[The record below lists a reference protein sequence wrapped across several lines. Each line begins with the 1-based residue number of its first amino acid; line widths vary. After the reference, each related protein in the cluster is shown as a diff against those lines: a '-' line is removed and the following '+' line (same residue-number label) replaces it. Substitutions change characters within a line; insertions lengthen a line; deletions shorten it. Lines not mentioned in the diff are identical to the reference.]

1 MEEVWKDIVGYE
13 GRYQVS
19 NLGNVRSIVFIKNG
33 KIHDLQLLR
42 GRDYLL
48 VRLYKNRHGKMCRV
62 HRLVAEAF
70 IDNPNNYPVVNHK
83 NWNKHDNRAENLE
96 WCTYSYNNWYVPSR
110 MGKYED
116 WQRRKNK
123 SGIDNERPFAKPK
136 RILCVESGEIF
147 ESMSA
152 AARHVHV
159 EQSNISRAARGRQ
172 KTCAGFHWKY
182 VDEDTK
188 DIGTLTL
195 AEGKITEWL
204 STKKIGRETYASAI
218 FDLSDLRKMRGRVRF
233 VVKDVDGEKKICVC
247 ASDYE
252 IGGEL

>member
-1 MEEVWKDIVGYE
+1 MEEIWKDVVGYE
-13 GRYQVS
+13 GRYLVS
-19 NLGNVRSIVFIKNG
+19 NFGNVKSTIFAKNG
-33 KIHDLQLLR
+33 KVKNIKLLT
-42 GRDYLL
+42 GKHYTF
-48 VRLYKNRHGKMCRV
+48 VRLCKNGVGEMKLV

-70 IDNPNNYPVVNHK
+70 LENPNNYPVVNHK
-83 NWNKHDNRAENLE
+83 NWDKRDNRVENLE

-110 MGKYED
+110 TGKYED
-116 WQRRKNK
+116 WQKRNVK
-123 SGIDNERPFAKPK
+123 SGSDNEKHIAKPK

-152 AARHVHV
+152 AARRVHV

-172 KTCAGFHWKY
+172 RTCAGFHWKY
-182 VDEDTK
+182 VDEEAK

-204 STKKIGRETYASAI
+204 SAEKVDEETFATSI

-233 VVKDVDGEKKICVC
+233 VVKDVGGEKKICVC
-247 ASDYE
+247 SSDCK
-252 IGGEL
+252 IGEEL